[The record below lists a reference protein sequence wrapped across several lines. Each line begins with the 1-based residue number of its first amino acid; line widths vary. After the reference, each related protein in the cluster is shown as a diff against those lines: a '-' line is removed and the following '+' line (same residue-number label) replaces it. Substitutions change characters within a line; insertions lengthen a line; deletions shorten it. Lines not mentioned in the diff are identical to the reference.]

1 MERKRGGTKVVG
13 GVTKGGGIDI
23 GFNVAPSLKKG
34 LISREVLAAA
44 EGTPQAGGVWGG
56 LGGACTS

>member
-1 MERKRGGTKVVG
+1 MG

>member
-1 MERKRGGTKVVG
+1 MG

-23 GFNVAPSLKKG
+23 GFKVAPSLKKG
-34 LISREVLAAA
+34 LMSGEVLVAV
-44 EGTPQAGGVWGG
+44 EGMSQVGGVWGG